1 MATTKVKSLEHLKQI
16 LSDRDG
22 ETREFFILLNG
33 GLRSSK
39 LISWDGENVFY
50 VRNLIDD
57 TEQELSEAQL
67 MDRAYTNV
75 GYALNNG
82 ALFLE
87 D

>member
-1 MATTKVKSLEHLKQI
+1 MKSLEHLKEI
-16 LSDRDG
+16 LSERDG

-39 LISWDGENVFY
+39 LMSLDGENTFY
-50 VRNLIDD
+50 IVNEIDD

-67 MDRAYTNV
+67 FDRAYTNV

-82 ALFLE
+82 ALYLE
-87 D
+87 

>member
-1 MATTKVKSLEHLKQI
+1 MKATQVKSLQHLKEI

-22 ETREFFILLNG
+22 DTREFFILLNG

-39 LISWDGENVFY
+39 LMSWDGENTFY
-50 VRNLIDD
+50 IVNEIDD

-67 MDRAYTNV
+67 MDRTYTNI
-75 GYALNNG
+75 GYALEKG

-87 D
+87 G